1 LECTRPVIGDW
12 IGALYGMGG
21 DRWEWRLSIFRDG
34 SYARQVDS
42 SRPPESR
49 TNERG
54 TWSTGENDKVLIL
67 TPNEGQASR
76 WVIHDVDRL
85 ERAAT
90 LLVLRACMLASRN
103 LPILLYR
110 VHLHQ
115 EDWIKPYDA
124 HGFDVT

>member
-1 LECTRPVIGDW
+1 
-12 IGALYGMGG
+12 
-21 DRWEWRLSIFRDG
+21 LSIFRDG